1 MAPSKASDAFSFG
14 KCCCYA
20 LMVMTSPWRLT
31 WATLT
36 CLTAS
41 TVLRRFRSIKG
52 TRRWFV
58 KAMDLAFYL
67 CWCHALYHSQLVA
80 ICWRY
85 MIWIHWCM
93 WRLFLWIPLKTC
105 LCLALVMFI
114 RSRSFA
120 LLLVQSLSRFF
131 LRYRK
136 PPSDMMQIRAYH
148 GTHQKNVESIR
159 KFGFRPSS
167 GGMLGPGIYIS
178 RDLNKAQRYAGS
190 TGYRGLGVI
199 LELKVEVGTV
209 CTIDR
214 QGHKV
219 QKSWHRSFDTAWV
232 PSNCSMVQ
240 SQLEE
245 GCVAEPC
252 NIQLVRVWHQNQ
264 LSRLFLYEVTQL
276 LKDVWTFL
284 LPTQPCTDVE
294 DSAGKPHNRVKVT
307 EDWGHSFRFVKRC
320 NPFFGPRPRQALLVY
335 IVDTRHFQNIS
346 KPSRLIWY
354 FVRDVFC
361 S

>member
-1 MAPSKASDAFSFG
+1 
-14 KCCCYA
+14 
-20 LMVMTSPWRLT
+20 
-31 WATLT
+31 
-36 CLTAS
+36 
-41 TVLRRFRSIKG
+41 
-52 TRRWFV
+52 
-58 KAMDLAFYL
+58 
-67 CWCHALYHSQLVA
+67 
-80 ICWRY
+80 
-85 MIWIHWCM
+85 
-93 WRLFLWIPLKTC
+93 
-105 LCLALVMFI
+105 
-114 RSRSFA
+114 
-120 LLLVQSLSRFF
+120 
-131 LRYRK
+131 
-136 PPSDMMQIRAYH
+136 MQIRAYD

-294 DSAGKPHNRVKVT
+294 DSAGKPHNRVKVK
-307 EDWGHSFRFVKRC
+307 ED
-320 NPFFGPRPRQALLVY
+320 
-335 IVDTRHFQNIS
+335 
-346 KPSRLIWY
+346 
-354 FVRDVFC
+354 
-361 S
+361 

>member
-1 MAPSKASDAFSFG
+1 
-14 KCCCYA
+14 
-20 LMVMTSPWRLT
+20 
-31 WATLT
+31 
-36 CLTAS
+36 
-41 TVLRRFRSIKG
+41 
-52 TRRWFV
+52 
-58 KAMDLAFYL
+58 
-67 CWCHALYHSQLVA
+67 
-80 ICWRY
+80 
-85 MIWIHWCM
+85 
-93 WRLFLWIPLKTC
+93 
-105 LCLALVMFI
+105 
-114 RSRSFA
+114 
-120 LLLVQSLSRFF
+120 
-131 LRYRK
+131 
-136 PPSDMMQIRAYH
+136 MQIRAYH

-264 LSRLFLYEVTQL
+264 LSRLFLYELTQL

-294 DSAGKPHNRVKVT
+294 DSAGKPHNRVKVK
-307 EDWGHSFRFVKRC
+307 ED
-320 NPFFGPRPRQALLVY
+320 
-335 IVDTRHFQNIS
+335 
-346 KPSRLIWY
+346 
-354 FVRDVFC
+354 
-361 S
+361 